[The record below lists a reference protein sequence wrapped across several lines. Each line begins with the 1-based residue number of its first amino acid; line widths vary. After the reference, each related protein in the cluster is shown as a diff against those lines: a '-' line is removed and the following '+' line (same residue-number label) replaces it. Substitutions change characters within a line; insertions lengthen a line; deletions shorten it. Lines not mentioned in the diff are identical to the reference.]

1 MKCPKCGY
9 PVLPKFTK
17 CPHCGESL
25 IKEDNNTN
33 LPDANDFS
41 IVKGRAIWNVQK
53 GEIAHLIKE
62 TELINTDGLKGVIVQ
77 EGCSAIVFMNGI
89 ITSIMQAGIYSFP
102 TKEPTSAIRPV
113 VPSEPKVE
121 DKPNDL
127 TGFTNGASA
136 IGRGIRNFLF
146 GKKKD
151 ENPEQHVKRV
161 ERTKE
166 KISKLPDL
174 KTCRIYIVSNRLFNL
189 FFDLQ
194 VDEEGNYDFAPFVI
208 ATKTVDA
215 KIALSLQMQ
224 VTNMN
229 EFVGN
234 YLTDQQS
241 VSTVLF
247 QQQLRT
253 CVKNTLT
260 QLLRNLDYQ
269 QDGLPEPIVNNLKNR
284 IKSACNEQLY
294 GIEVNKVLD
303 ITDESEDFNR
313 FRSAEHD
320 LFVNEKELDYL
331 TRSNEFRNRIEQEKN
346 KQEAN
351 QAANAESLRQTL
363 QSINKDKLLSEDE
376 MEQFVMMMDSQKR
389 LREAKTKQEEYEALS
404 DMKKSRL
411 VKEEDIAAL
420 ENVLAQNKVS
430 RDSIVDLMR
439 AQAEQ
444 DLALNKQIAEFKLS
458 DNKKDHDIA
467 NELKDAL
474 HKGKLASTQLDTK
487 RIIDAYQDE
496 RRKKEDDYTFAQQQR
511 KDDYQFQQEQKL
523 EDSSFNRQ
531 KRQNDWEFS
540 NQQRQSDWEFNN
552 QQRQQDADF
561 KSRVQNEDY
570 DFQKQQRQQ
579 DADFKSR
586 VQNEDYDFQKQQR
599 QQDADFKS
607 RVQNEDYDF
616 QKQQRQQDADFKSR
630 VQNEDYDF
638 QKQQRQQDADFKSR
652 VQNEDYDFQKQQRQQ
667 DADFKSRVQN
677 EDYDFQK
684 QQRQDDREFNNQ
696 QRQSDWEFNNQ
707 QRQQDADFKSRV
719 QNEDYD
725 FQKQQRQD
733 NRDFLKQ
740 QRDFQGKVQ
749 NDDYEFLKK
758 QRLDEHQFEQDKRKF
773 QSRVQNEDYDFQKM
787 QREQALKEEQ
797 NQADFMRQR
806 QNKFDDLDVLERKA
820 AIAQRNMKAMKEAE
834 LAELQEKNR
843 SAETMQSMNLN
854 VEMNRDNLFANM
866 TAEQIRAAQL
876 SHLSSD
882 AQAEMAKS
890 YSSEKENE
898 LRAQQQ
904 AEQKALYEQMMQN
917 QMAQNSQ
924 NQEMM
929 MKMAQMMQQGMTGM
943 GQQQM
948 AAQQQRY
955 DDQVAMKQ
963 EYRENAMRQQ
973 QRTDHTQDSA
983 LDNIGRVSTA
993 AASNM
998 NAYGGRNQQ
1007 YQQPS
1012 QPQQPAARTRTCPSC
1027 GAEIDADETFCPE
1040 CGSRV

>member
-102 TKEPTSAIRPV
+102 TKEPTPAIRPV
-113 VPSEPKVE
+113 VPSEPKAG
-121 DKPNDL
+121 DKTNDF
-127 TGFTNGASA
+127 TGFANGESA

-151 ENPEQHVKRV
+151 EKPEQHEKRV
-161 ERTKE
+161 DRTKE
-166 KISKLPDL
+166 KINKLPDL

-253 CVKNTLT
+253 CVKSTLT

-269 QDGLPEPIVNNLKNR
+269 QDGLPEPIIINLKNR

-294 GIEVNKVLD
+294 GIEVTKVLD

-331 TRSNEFRNRIEQEKN
+331 TRSNEFRNRLEQEKN

-496 RRKKEDDYTFAQQQR
+496 RRKKEDDYTFTQQQR

-570 DFQKQQRQQ
+570 DFQK
-579 DADFKSR
+579 
-586 VQNEDYDFQKQQR
+586 
-599 QQDADFKS
+599 
-607 RVQNEDYDF
+607 
-616 QKQQRQQDADFKSR
+616 
-630 VQNEDYDF
+630 
-638 QKQQRQQDADFKSR
+638 
-652 VQNEDYDFQKQQRQQ
+652 
-667 DADFKSRVQN
+667 
-677 EDYDFQK
+677 
-684 QQRQDDREFNNQ
+684 
-696 QRQSDWEFNNQ
+696 Q

-929 MKMAQMMQQGMTGM
+929 MKMAQMMQQGMMGM

-1012 QPQQPAARTRTCPSC
+1012 QPQQPAARTKTCPSC
-1027 GAEIDADETFCPE
+1027 GAEFDADETFCPE

>member
-33 LPDANDFS
+33 LHDTNDFS
-41 IVKGRAIWNVQK
+41 IVNGRAIWNVQK

-102 TKEPTSAIRPV
+102 TKEPTPAIRPV
-113 VPSEPKVE
+113 VPSEPKAG
-121 DKPNDL
+121 DKTNDF
-127 TGFTNGASA
+127 TGFANGESA

-151 ENPEQHVKRV
+151 EKPEQHEKRV
-161 ERTKE
+161 DRTKE
-166 KISKLPDL
+166 KINKLPDL

-253 CVKNTLT
+253 YVKNTLT

-294 GIEVNKVLD
+294 GIEVTKVLD

-313 FRSAEHD
+313 FRFAERD

-331 TRSNEFRNRIEQEKN
+331 TRSNEFRNRLEQEKN

-570 DFQKQQRQQ
+570 DFQKQQRQ
-579 DADFKSR
+579 
-586 VQNEDYDFQKQQR
+586 
-599 QQDADFKS
+599 
-607 RVQNEDYDF
+607 
-616 QKQQRQQDADFKSR
+616 
-630 VQNEDYDF
+630 
-638 QKQQRQQDADFKSR
+638 
-652 VQNEDYDFQKQQRQQ
+652 
-667 DADFKSRVQN
+667 
-677 EDYDFQK
+677 
-684 QQRQDDREFNNQ
+684 DDREFNNQ
-696 QRQSDWEFNNQ
+696 QRQSDWDFNNQ
-707 QRQQDADFKSRV
+707 QRQQDADFKSRI
-719 QNEDYD
+719 QNE
-725 FQKQQRQD
+725 
-733 NRDFLKQ
+733 
-740 QRDFQGKVQ
+740 
-749 NDDYEFLKK
+749 DYEFLKK

-773 QSRVQNEDYDFQKM
+773 QNRVQNEDYDFQKM

-876 SHLSSD
+876 SHLSSE

-890 YSSEKENE
+890 YSTEKENE

-929 MKMAQMMQQGMTGM
+929 MKMAQMMQQGMMGM

-1007 YQQPS
+1007 SQQPS
-1012 QPQQPAARTRTCPSC
+1012 QPQQPAARTKTCPSC

>member
-77 EGCSAIVFMNGI
+77 EGCTAIVFMNGI

-102 TKEPTSAIRPV
+102 TKEPTPAIKPV
-113 VPSEPKVE
+113 VPSEPKAGE
-121 DKPNDL
+121 KTNDF
-127 TGFTNGASA
+127 TGFVNGASA

-151 ENPEQHVKRV
+151 EKPEQHEKRV

-166 KISKLPDL
+166 KINKLPDL

-294 GIEVNKVLD
+294 GIEVTKVLD

-313 FRSAEHD
+313 FRSAERD

-331 TRSNEFRNRIEQEKN
+331 TRSNEFRNRLEQEKN

-599 QQDADFKS
+599 QDERDFL
-607 RVQNEDYDF
+607 
-616 QKQQRQQDADFKSR
+616 KQQRDFQGK
-630 VQNEDYDF
+630 VQNDDYEFLKKQRLDEHQFEQDKRKF
-638 QKQQRQQDADFKSR
+638 QSR

-684 QQRQDDREFNNQ
+684 QQRQDE
-696 QRQSDWEFNNQ
+696 
-707 QRQQDADFKSRV
+707 
-719 QNEDYD
+719 
-725 FQKQQRQD
+725 
-733 NRDFLKQ
+733 RDFLKQ

-876 SHLSSD
+876 SHLSSE

-929 MKMAQMMQQGMTGM
+929 MKMAQMMQQGMMGM

-1012 QPQQPAARTRTCPSC
+1012 QPQQPAARTKTCPSC

>member
-33 LPDANDFS
+33 LHDTNDFS
-41 IVKGRAIWNVQK
+41 IVNGRAIWNVQK

-62 TELINTDGLKGVIVQ
+62 TELINTDGLKGVIIQ

-102 TKEPTSAIRPV
+102 TKEPTPAIRPV
-113 VPSEPKVE
+113 VPSEPKAG
-121 DKPNDL
+121 DKTNDF
-127 TGFTNGASA
+127 TGFANGESA

-151 ENPEQHVKRV
+151 EKPEQHEKRV
-161 ERTKE
+161 DRTKE
-166 KISKLPDL
+166 KINKLPDL

-253 CVKNTLT
+253 YVKNTLT

-294 GIEVNKVLD
+294 GIEVTKVLD

-313 FRSAEHD
+313 FRFAERD

-331 TRSNEFRNRIEQEKN
+331 TRSNEFRNRLEQEKN

-570 DFQKQQRQQ
+570 DFQKQQRQ
-579 DADFKSR
+579 
-586 VQNEDYDFQKQQR
+586 
-599 QQDADFKS
+599 
-607 RVQNEDYDF
+607 
-616 QKQQRQQDADFKSR
+616 
-630 VQNEDYDF
+630 
-638 QKQQRQQDADFKSR
+638 
-652 VQNEDYDFQKQQRQQ
+652 
-667 DADFKSRVQN
+667 
-677 EDYDFQK
+677 
-684 QQRQDDREFNNQ
+684 DDREFNNQ
-696 QRQSDWEFNNQ
+696 QRQSDWDFNNQ
-707 QRQQDADFKSRV
+707 QRQQDADFKSRI
-719 QNEDYD
+719 QNE
-725 FQKQQRQD
+725 
-733 NRDFLKQ
+733 
-740 QRDFQGKVQ
+740 
-749 NDDYEFLKK
+749 DYEFLKK

-773 QSRVQNEDYDFQKM
+773 QNRVQNEDYDFQKM

-876 SHLSSD
+876 SHLSSE

-890 YSSEKENE
+890 YSTEKENE

-929 MKMAQMMQQGMTGM
+929 MKMAQMMQQGMMGM

-1007 YQQPS
+1007 SQQPS
-1012 QPQQPAARTRTCPSC
+1012 QPQQPAARTKTCPSC

>member
-9 PVLPKFTK
+9 PVLHKFTK
-17 CPHCGESL
+17 CPNCGESL

-77 EGCSAIVFMNGI
+77 EGCTAIVFMNGI

-102 TKEPTSAIRPV
+102 TKEPTPAIKPV
-113 VPSEPKVE
+113 VPSEPKAGE
-121 DKPNDL
+121 KTNDF
-127 TGFTNGASA
+127 TGFVNGASA

-151 ENPEQHVKRV
+151 EKPEQHEKRV

-166 KISKLPDL
+166 KINKLPDL

-294 GIEVNKVLD
+294 GIEVTKVLD

-313 FRSAEHD
+313 FRSAERD

-331 TRSNEFRNRIEQEKN
+331 TRSNEFRNRLEQEKN

-599 QQDADFKS
+599 QD
-607 RVQNEDYDF
+607 E
-616 QKQQRQQDADFKSR
+616 
-630 VQNEDYDF
+630 
-638 QKQQRQQDADFKSR
+638 
-652 VQNEDYDFQKQQRQQ
+652 
-667 DADFKSRVQN
+667 
-677 EDYDFQK
+677 
-684 QQRQDDREFNNQ
+684 
-696 QRQSDWEFNNQ
+696 
-707 QRQQDADFKSRV
+707 
-719 QNEDYD
+719 
-725 FQKQQRQD
+725 
-733 NRDFLKQ
+733 RDFLKQ

-876 SHLSSD
+876 SHLSSE

-929 MKMAQMMQQGMTGM
+929 MKMAQMMQQGMMGM

-1012 QPQQPAARTRTCPSC
+1012 QPQQPAARTKTCPSC

>member
-77 EGCSAIVFMNGI
+77 EGCTAIVFMNGI

-102 TKEPTSAIRPV
+102 TKEPTPAIKPV
-113 VPSEPKVE
+113 VPSEPKAG
-121 DKPNDL
+121 DRTNDF
-127 TGFTNGASA
+127 TGFANGESA

-166 KISKLPDL
+166 KISKLPDF

-229 EFVGN
+229 EFVDN

-253 CVKNTLT
+253 CIKSTLA

-294 GIEVNKVLD
+294 GIEVTKVLD

-331 TRSNEFRNRIEQEKN
+331 TRSNEFRNRLEQEKN

-638 QKQQRQQDADFKSR
+638 QKQQRQD
-652 VQNEDYDFQKQQRQQ
+652 E
-667 DADFKSRVQN
+667 
-677 EDYDFQK
+677 
-684 QQRQDDREFNNQ
+684 
-696 QRQSDWEFNNQ
+696 
-707 QRQQDADFKSRV
+707 
-719 QNEDYD
+719 
-725 FQKQQRQD
+725 
-733 NRDFLKQ
+733 RDFLKQ

-876 SHLSSD
+876 SHLSSE

-929 MKMAQMMQQGMTGM
+929 MKMAQMMQQGMMGM

-1012 QPQQPAARTRTCPSC
+1012 QPQQPAARTKTCPSC

>member
-33 LPDANDFS
+33 LHDTNDFS

-77 EGCSAIVFMNGI
+77 EGCTAIVFMNGI

-102 TKEPTSAIRPV
+102 TKEPTPAIRPV
-113 VPSEPKVE
+113 VPSEPKAG
-121 DKPNDL
+121 DRTNDF
-127 TGFTNGASA
+127 TGFANGESA
-136 IGRGIRNFLF
+136 IERGIRNFLF

-151 ENPEQHVKRV
+151 EKPEQHEKRV

-166 KISKLPDL
+166 KINKLPDL

-241 VSTVLF
+241 VSTILF

-253 CVKNTLT
+253 CIKSTLT

-269 QDGLPEPIVNNLKNR
+269 QDGLPEPIINNLKNR

-294 GIEVNKVLD
+294 GIEVTKVLD

-439 AQAEQ
+439 VQAEQ

-570 DFQKQQRQQ
+570 DFQMQQRQQ

-586 VQNEDYDFQKQQR
+586 LQNEDYDFQM
-599 QQDADFKS
+599 
-607 RVQNEDYDF
+607 
-616 QKQQRQQDADFKSR
+616 
-630 VQNEDYDF
+630 
-638 QKQQRQQDADFKSR
+638 
-652 VQNEDYDFQKQQRQQ
+652 
-667 DADFKSRVQN
+667 
-677 EDYDFQK
+677 
-684 QQRQDDREFNNQ
+684 
-696 QRQSDWEFNNQ
+696 Q

>member
-1 MKCPKCGY
+1 MKCPICGY

-25 IKEDNNTN
+25 VKEDNNTN

-77 EGCSAIVFMNGI
+77 EGCTAIVFMNGI

-102 TKEPTSAIRPV
+102 TKEPTPAIRPV
-113 VPSEPKVE
+113 VPSEPKAG
-121 DKPNDL
+121 DRTNDF
-127 TGFTNGASA
+127 TGFANGESA

-151 ENPEQHVKRV
+151 EKPEQHEKRV
-161 ERTKE
+161 EHTKE
-166 KISKLPDL
+166 KINKLPDL

-241 VSTVLF
+241 VSTILF

-253 CVKNTLT
+253 CIKSTLT

-269 QDGLPEPIVNNLKNR
+269 QDGLPEPIINNLKNR

-294 GIEVNKVLD
+294 GIEVTKVLD

-540 NQQRQSDWEFNN
+540 NQQRQ
-552 QQRQQDADF
+552 QDADF

-570 DFQKQQRQQ
+570 DFQM
-579 DADFKSR
+579 
-586 VQNEDYDFQKQQR
+586 
-599 QQDADFKS
+599 
-607 RVQNEDYDF
+607 
-616 QKQQRQQDADFKSR
+616 
-630 VQNEDYDF
+630 
-638 QKQQRQQDADFKSR
+638 
-652 VQNEDYDFQKQQRQQ
+652 
-667 DADFKSRVQN
+667 
-677 EDYDFQK
+677 
-684 QQRQDDREFNNQ
+684 
-696 QRQSDWEFNNQ
+696 Q

-843 SAETMQSMNLN
+843 SAETMQSMNFN

-876 SHLSSD
+876 SHLSSE

-929 MKMAQMMQQGMTGM
+929 MKMAQMMQQGMMGM

-1007 YQQPS
+1007 YQQPF
-1012 QPQQPAARTRTCPSC
+1012 QPQQPTARTKTCPSC

>member
-102 TKEPTSAIRPV
+102 TKEPTPAIRPV
-113 VPSEPKVE
+113 VPSEPKAG
-121 DKPNDL
+121 DKTNDF
-127 TGFTNGASA
+127 TGFANGESA

-146 GKKKD
+146 GKRKD
-151 ENPEQHVKRV
+151 EKTEQHEKRV
-161 ERTKE
+161 DRTKE
-166 KISKLPDL
+166 KINKLPDL

-253 CVKNTLT
+253 CVKSTLT

-269 QDGLPEPIVNNLKNR
+269 QDGLPEPIIINLKNR

-294 GIEVNKVLD
+294 GIEVTKVLD

-331 TRSNEFRNRIEQEKN
+331 TRSNEFRNRLEQEKN

-439 AQAEQ
+439 AQAAQ

-570 DFQKQQRQQ
+570 DFQKQQRQ
-579 DADFKSR
+579 
-586 VQNEDYDFQKQQR
+586 
-599 QQDADFKS
+599 
-607 RVQNEDYDF
+607 
-616 QKQQRQQDADFKSR
+616 
-630 VQNEDYDF
+630 
-638 QKQQRQQDADFKSR
+638 
-652 VQNEDYDFQKQQRQQ
+652 
-667 DADFKSRVQN
+667 
-677 EDYDFQK
+677 
-684 QQRQDDREFNNQ
+684 DDREFNNQ
-696 QRQSDWEFNNQ
+696 QRQSDWDFNNQ

-725 FQKQQRQD
+725 FQKQKRQD
-733 NRDFLKQ
+733 DRDFLKQ

-749 NDDYEFLKK
+749 NEDYEFLKK
-758 QRLDEHQFEQDKRKF
+758 QRLDEQQFEQDKRKF

-929 MKMAQMMQQGMTGM
+929 MKMAQMMQQGMMGM

-1012 QPQQPAARTRTCPSC
+1012 QPQQPAARTKTCPSC

>member
-62 TELINTDGLKGVIVQ
+62 TELINTDSLKGVIVQ

-102 TKEPTSAIRPV
+102 TKEPTPTIRSV

-121 DKPNDL
+121 DEPNDF
-127 TGFTNGASA
+127 TGFGNGASA

-146 GKKKD
+146 SKKKD
-151 ENPEQHVKRV
+151 EKPEQHEKRV
-161 ERTKE
+161 DRTKE
-166 KISKLPDL
+166 KINKLPDL

-269 QDGLPEPIVNNLKNR
+269 QDGLPEPIINNLKNR

-294 GIEVNKVLD
+294 GIEVTKVLD

-331 TRSNEFRNRIEQEKN
+331 TRSNEFRNRLEQEKN

-496 RRKKEDDYTFAQQQR
+496 RRKMEDDYTFAQQQR

-570 DFQKQQRQQ
+570 DFQKQQRQ
-579 DADFKSR
+579 
-586 VQNEDYDFQKQQR
+586 
-599 QQDADFKS
+599 
-607 RVQNEDYDF
+607 
-616 QKQQRQQDADFKSR
+616 
-630 VQNEDYDF
+630 
-638 QKQQRQQDADFKSR
+638 
-652 VQNEDYDFQKQQRQQ
+652 
-667 DADFKSRVQN
+667 
-677 EDYDFQK
+677 
-684 QQRQDDREFNNQ
+684 DDREFNNQ

-733 NRDFLKQ
+733 ERDFLKQ

-876 SHLSSD
+876 SHLSSE

-929 MKMAQMMQQGMTGM
+929 MKMAQMMQQGMMGM

-963 EYRENAMRQQ
+963 EYHENAMRQQ

-1012 QPQQPAARTRTCPSC
+1012 QPQQPAARTKTCPSC

>member
-1 MKCPKCGY
+1 MKCPICGY

-25 IKEDNNTN
+25 VKEDNNTN

-77 EGCSAIVFMNGI
+77 EGCTAIVFMNGI

-102 TKEPTSAIRPV
+102 TKEPTPAIRPV
-113 VPSEPKVE
+113 VPSEPKAG
-121 DKPNDL
+121 DRTNDF
-127 TGFTNGASA
+127 TGFANGESA

-151 ENPEQHVKRV
+151 EKPEQHEKRV
-161 ERTKE
+161 EHTKE
-166 KISKLPDL
+166 KINKLPDL

-241 VSTVLF
+241 VSTILF

-253 CVKNTLT
+253 CIKSTLT

-269 QDGLPEPIVNNLKNR
+269 QDGLPEPIINNLKNR

-294 GIEVNKVLD
+294 GIEVTKVLD

-439 AQAEQ
+439 VQAEQ

-458 DNKKDHDIA
+458 DNKKYHDIA

-540 NQQRQSDWEFNN
+540 
-552 QQRQQDADF
+552 
-561 KSRVQNEDY
+561 
-570 DFQKQQRQQ
+570 
-579 DADFKSR
+579 
-586 VQNEDYDFQKQQR
+586 
-599 QQDADFKS
+599 
-607 RVQNEDYDF
+607 
-616 QKQQRQQDADFKSR
+616 
-630 VQNEDYDF
+630 
-638 QKQQRQQDADFKSR
+638 
-652 VQNEDYDFQKQQRQQ
+652 
-667 DADFKSRVQN
+667 
-677 EDYDFQK
+677 
-684 QQRQDDREFNNQ
+684 
-696 QRQSDWEFNNQ
+696 NQ

-929 MKMAQMMQQGMTGM
+929 MKMAQMMQQGMMGM

-998 NAYGGRNQQ
+998 NAYGGRKQQ

-1012 QPQQPAARTRTCPSC
+1012 QPQQPAARTKTCPSC

>member
-102 TKEPTSAIRPV
+102 TKEPTPAIRPV

-121 DKPNDL
+121 DKPNDF
-127 TGFTNGASA
+127 TGFANGASA

-166 KISKLPDL
+166 KISKLPDF

-215 KIALSLQMQ
+215 KIAVSLQMQ

-229 EFVGN
+229 EFVDN

-253 CVKNTLT
+253 CIKSTLA

-294 GIEVNKVLD
+294 GIEVTKVLD

-331 TRSNEFRNRIEQEKN
+331 TRSNEFRNRLEQEKN

-607 RVQNEDYDF
+607 RVQNEDY
-616 QKQQRQQDADFKSR
+616 
-630 VQNEDYDF
+630 N
-638 QKQQRQQDADFKSR
+638 
-652 VQNEDYDFQKQQRQQ
+652 
-667 DADFKSRVQN
+667 
-677 EDYDFQK
+677 FQK
-684 QQRQDDREFNNQ
+684 QQRQDE
-696 QRQSDWEFNNQ
+696 
-707 QRQQDADFKSRV
+707 
-719 QNEDYD
+719 
-725 FQKQQRQD
+725 
-733 NRDFLKQ
+733 RDFLKQ

-876 SHLSSD
+876 SHLSSE

-890 YSSEKENE
+890 YCSEKENE

-929 MKMAQMMQQGMTGM
+929 MKMAQMMQQGMMGM

-1012 QPQQPAARTRTCPSC
+1012 QPQQPAARTKTCPSC

>member
-102 TKEPTSAIRPV
+102 TKEPTPAIRPV
-113 VPSEPKVE
+113 VPSEPKAG
-121 DKPNDL
+121 DKTNDF
-127 TGFTNGASA
+127 TGFANGESA

-146 GKKKD
+146 GKRKD
-151 ENPEQHVKRV
+151 EKPEQHEKRV
-161 ERTKE
+161 DRTKE
-166 KISKLPDL
+166 KINKLPDL

-253 CVKNTLT
+253 CVKSTLT

-269 QDGLPEPIVNNLKNR
+269 QDGLPEPIIINLKNR

-294 GIEVNKVLD
+294 GIEVTKVLD

-331 TRSNEFRNRIEQEKN
+331 TRSNEFRNRLEQEKN

-570 DFQKQQRQQ
+570 DFQKQQRQ
-579 DADFKSR
+579 
-586 VQNEDYDFQKQQR
+586 
-599 QQDADFKS
+599 
-607 RVQNEDYDF
+607 
-616 QKQQRQQDADFKSR
+616 
-630 VQNEDYDF
+630 
-638 QKQQRQQDADFKSR
+638 
-652 VQNEDYDFQKQQRQQ
+652 
-667 DADFKSRVQN
+667 
-677 EDYDFQK
+677 
-684 QQRQDDREFNNQ
+684 
-696 QRQSDWEFNNQ
+696 
-707 QRQQDADFKSRV
+707 
-719 QNEDYD
+719 
-725 FQKQQRQD
+725 D

-749 NDDYEFLKK
+749 NDDYDFLKK

-929 MKMAQMMQQGMTGM
+929 MKMAQMMQQGMMGM

-998 NAYGGRNQQ
+998 NAYGGKNQQ

-1012 QPQQPAARTRTCPSC
+1012 QPQQPAARTKTCPSC

>member
-102 TKEPTSAIRPV
+102 TKEPTPAIRPV

-540 NQQRQSDWEFNN
+540 NQQRQSDWDFNN

-579 DADFKSR
+579 DADL
-586 VQNEDYDFQKQQR
+586 
-599 QQDADFKS
+599 
-607 RVQNEDYDF
+607 
-616 QKQQRQQDADFKSR
+616 KSR

-684 QQRQDDREFNNQ
+684 QQRQDERDLLKQ
-696 QRQSDWEFNNQ
+696 QR
-707 QRQQDADFKSRV
+707 DFQGKV

-725 FQKQQRQD
+725 FQKQQRQQD
-733 NRDFLKQ
+733 ADFKSRIQNEDYDFQKQQRQDDRDFLKQ

-749 NDDYEFLKK
+749 NEDYEFLKK

-806 QNKFDDLDVLERKA
+806 QNKFDDLDALERKA

-929 MKMAQMMQQGMTGM
+929 MKMAQMMQQGMMGM

-983 LDNIGRVSTA
+983 LDNIGRVSAA

-998 NAYGGRNQQ
+998 NAYEGRNQQ

-1012 QPQQPAARTRTCPSC
+1012 QPQQPVARTKTCPSC

>member
-77 EGCSAIVFMNGI
+77 EGCTAIVFMNGI

-102 TKEPTSAIRPV
+102 TKEPTPAIKPV
-113 VPSEPKVE
+113 VPSEPKAGE
-121 DKPNDL
+121 KTNDF
-127 TGFTNGASA
+127 TGFVNGASA

-151 ENPEQHVKRV
+151 EKPEQHEKRV

-166 KISKLPDL
+166 KINKLPDL

-294 GIEVNKVLD
+294 GIEVTKVLD

-313 FRSAEHD
+313 FRSAERD

-331 TRSNEFRNRIEQEKN
+331 TRSNEFRNRLEQEKN

-540 NQQRQSDWEFNN
+540 
-552 QQRQQDADF
+552 
-561 KSRVQNEDY
+561 
-570 DFQKQQRQQ
+570 
-579 DADFKSR
+579 
-586 VQNEDYDFQKQQR
+586 
-599 QQDADFKS
+599 
-607 RVQNEDYDF
+607 
-616 QKQQRQQDADFKSR
+616 
-630 VQNEDYDF
+630 
-638 QKQQRQQDADFKSR
+638 
-652 VQNEDYDFQKQQRQQ
+652 
-667 DADFKSRVQN
+667 
-677 EDYDFQK
+677 
-684 QQRQDDREFNNQ
+684 
-696 QRQSDWEFNNQ
+696 NQ

-929 MKMAQMMQQGMTGM
+929 MKMAQMMQQGMMGM

-1012 QPQQPAARTRTCPSC
+1012 QPQQPAARTKTCPSC

>member
-102 TKEPTSAIRPV
+102 TKEPTPAIRPV

-121 DKPNDL
+121 DKPNDF
-127 TGFTNGASA
+127 TGFANGASA

-166 KISKLPDL
+166 KISKLPDF

-215 KIALSLQMQ
+215 KIAVSLQMQ

-229 EFVGN
+229 EFVDN

-294 GIEVNKVLD
+294 GIEVTKVLD

-331 TRSNEFRNRIEQEKN
+331 TRSNEFRNRLEQEKN

-638 QKQQRQQDADFKSR
+638 QKQQRQD
-652 VQNEDYDFQKQQRQQ
+652 E
-667 DADFKSRVQN
+667 
-677 EDYDFQK
+677 
-684 QQRQDDREFNNQ
+684 
-696 QRQSDWEFNNQ
+696 
-707 QRQQDADFKSRV
+707 
-719 QNEDYD
+719 
-725 FQKQQRQD
+725 
-733 NRDFLKQ
+733 RDFLKQ

-876 SHLSSD
+876 SHLSSE

-929 MKMAQMMQQGMTGM
+929 MKMAQMMQQGMMGM

-1012 QPQQPAARTRTCPSC
+1012 QPQQPAARTKTCPSC

>member
-102 TKEPTSAIRPV
+102 TKEPTPAIRPV

-121 DKPNDL
+121 DKPNDF
-127 TGFTNGASA
+127 TGFANGASA

-166 KISKLPDL
+166 KISKLPDF

-229 EFVGN
+229 EFVDN

-253 CVKNTLT
+253 CIKSTLA

-294 GIEVNKVLD
+294 GIEVTKVLD

-331 TRSNEFRNRIEQEKN
+331 TRSNEFRNRLEQEKN

-570 DFQKQQRQQ
+570 DFQKQQRQ
-579 DADFKSR
+579 D
-586 VQNEDYDFQKQQR
+586 E
-599 QQDADFKS
+599 
-607 RVQNEDYDF
+607 
-616 QKQQRQQDADFKSR
+616 
-630 VQNEDYDF
+630 
-638 QKQQRQQDADFKSR
+638 
-652 VQNEDYDFQKQQRQQ
+652 
-667 DADFKSRVQN
+667 
-677 EDYDFQK
+677 
-684 QQRQDDREFNNQ
+684 
-696 QRQSDWEFNNQ
+696 
-707 QRQQDADFKSRV
+707 
-719 QNEDYD
+719 
-725 FQKQQRQD
+725 
-733 NRDFLKQ
+733 RDFLKQ

-876 SHLSSD
+876 SHLSSE

-929 MKMAQMMQQGMTGM
+929 MKMAQMMQQGMMGM

-1012 QPQQPAARTRTCPSC
+1012 QPQQPAARTKTCPSC

>member
-33 LPDANDFS
+33 LHDANDFS
-41 IVKGRAIWNVQK
+41 IVNGRAIWNVQK

-77 EGCSAIVFMNGI
+77 EGCTAIVFMNGT
-89 ITSIMQAGIYSFP
+89 ITSIMQADVYTFS
-102 TKEPTSAIRPV
+102 ENETSPSARPGDV
-113 VPSEPKVE
+113 NIAKTENQTALSKGFLSE
-121 DKPNDL
+121 
-127 TGFTNGASA
+127 ASA
-136 IGRGIRNFLF
+136 LGRGISKFIF

-151 ENPEQHVKRV
+151 EKPEQHEKRM

-166 KISKLPDL
+166 KINKLPDF

-215 KIALSLQMQ
+215 KIAVSLQMQ

-294 GIEVNKVLD
+294 GIEVTKVLD

-331 TRSNEFRNRIEQEKN
+331 TRTNEFRNRIEQEKN

-496 RRKKEDDYTFAQQQR
+496 RRKMEDDYTFAQQQR

-570 DFQKQQRQQ
+570 DFQK
-579 DADFKSR
+579 K
-586 VQNEDYDFQKQQR
+586 
-599 QQDADFKS
+599 
-607 RVQNEDYDF
+607 
-616 QKQQRQQDADFKSR
+616 
-630 VQNEDYDF
+630 
-638 QKQQRQQDADFKSR
+638 
-652 VQNEDYDFQKQQRQQ
+652 
-667 DADFKSRVQN
+667 
-677 EDYDFQK
+677 
-684 QQRQDDREFNNQ
+684 QRQDDREFNNQ

-733 NRDFLKQ
+733 DRDFLKQ

-929 MKMAQMMQQGMTGM
+929 MKMAQMMQQGMMGM

-1012 QPQQPAARTRTCPSC
+1012 QPQQPAARTKTCPSC

>member
-62 TELINTDGLKGVIVQ
+62 TELINTDSLKGVIVQ

-102 TKEPTSAIRPV
+102 TKEPTPAIRSV

-121 DKPNDL
+121 DEPNDF
-127 TGFTNGASA
+127 TGFGNGASA

-146 GKKKD
+146 SKKKD
-151 ENPEQHVKRV
+151 EKPEQHEKRV
-161 ERTKE
+161 DRTKE
-166 KISKLPDL
+166 KINKLPDL

-215 KIALSLQMQ
+215 KIAVSLQMQ

-253 CVKNTLT
+253 CIKSTLT

-294 GIEVNKVLD
+294 GIEVTKVLD

-331 TRSNEFRNRIEQEKN
+331 TRTNEFRNRIEQEKN

-458 DNKKDHDIA
+458 DNKKDHDRA

-540 NQQRQSDWEFNN
+540 NQQRQ
-552 QQRQQDADF
+552 QDADF

-570 DFQKQQRQQ
+570 DFQM
-579 DADFKSR
+579 
-586 VQNEDYDFQKQQR
+586 
-599 QQDADFKS
+599 
-607 RVQNEDYDF
+607 
-616 QKQQRQQDADFKSR
+616 
-630 VQNEDYDF
+630 
-638 QKQQRQQDADFKSR
+638 
-652 VQNEDYDFQKQQRQQ
+652 QQRQQ

-684 QQRQDDREFNNQ
+684 QQRQDE
-696 QRQSDWEFNNQ
+696 
-707 QRQQDADFKSRV
+707 
-719 QNEDYD
+719 
-725 FQKQQRQD
+725 
-733 NRDFLKQ
+733 RDFLKQ

-876 SHLSSD
+876 SHLSSE

-929 MKMAQMMQQGMTGM
+929 MKMAQMMQQGMMGM

-1012 QPQQPAARTRTCPSC
+1012 QPQQPAARTKTCPSC

>member
-33 LPDANDFS
+33 LHDTNDFS
-41 IVKGRAIWNVQK
+41 IVNGRAIWNVQK

-77 EGCSAIVFMNGI
+77 EGCTAIVFMNGI
-89 ITSIMQAGIYSFP
+89 ITSIMQADVYTFS
-102 TKEPTSAIRPV
+102 ENETSPSARPGDV
-113 VPSEPKVE
+113 NIAKTENQTALSKGFLSE
-121 DKPNDL
+121 
-127 TGFTNGASA
+127 ASA
-136 IGRGIRNFLF
+136 LGRGISKFIF
-146 GKKKD
+146 GKKK
-151 ENPEQHVKRV
+151 EEKTEQHEKRV

-166 KISKLPDL
+166 KINKLPDL

-253 CVKNTLT
+253 CVKSTLT

-269 QDGLPEPIVNNLKNR
+269 QEGLPEPIINNLKNR

-294 GIEVNKVLD
+294 GIEVTKVLD

-313 FRSAEHD
+313 FRSTEHD

-331 TRSNEFRNRIEQEKN
+331 TRSNEFRNRLEQEKN
-346 KQEAN
+346 KQETN

-496 RRKKEDDYTFAQQQR
+496 RRKMEDDYTFAQQQR

-570 DFQKQQRQQ
+570 DFQKQQRQ
-579 DADFKSR
+579 D
-586 VQNEDYDFQKQQR
+586 E
-599 QQDADFKS
+599 
-607 RVQNEDYDF
+607 
-616 QKQQRQQDADFKSR
+616 
-630 VQNEDYDF
+630 
-638 QKQQRQQDADFKSR
+638 
-652 VQNEDYDFQKQQRQQ
+652 
-667 DADFKSRVQN
+667 
-677 EDYDFQK
+677 
-684 QQRQDDREFNNQ
+684 REFNNQ

-733 NRDFLKQ
+733 ERDFLKQ

-876 SHLSSD
+876 SHLSSE

-929 MKMAQMMQQGMTGM
+929 MKMAQMMQQGMMGM

-963 EYRENAMRQQ
+963 EYHENAMRQQ

-1012 QPQQPAARTRTCPSC
+1012 QPQQPAARTKTCPSC

>member
-25 IKEDNNTN
+25 IKEDNKQNAH
-33 LPDANDFS
+33 DADDFN

-62 TELINTDGLKGVIVQ
+62 TELANTDGLKGVIVQ
-77 EGCSAIVFMNGI
+77 EGCTAIVFMNGI
-89 ITSIMQAGIYSFP
+89 ITSIMQAGVYSFP
-102 TKEPTSAIRPV
+102 SQEPSPSLKPV
-113 VPSEPKVE
+113 VSAEPKE
-121 DKPNDL
+121 EGKPNGSK
-127 TGFTNGASA
+127 GFLNDASA
-136 IGRGIRNFLF
+136 IGRGIKNLLF
-146 GKKKD
+146 GTKKD
-151 ENPEQHVKRV
+151 EKPEQHEKKV
-161 ERTKE
+161 ERITE
-166 KISKLPDL
+166 KINKLPDI
-174 KTCRIYIVSNRLFNL
+174 KTCRIYLVSNRLFNL
-189 FFDLQ
+189 FFDLK

-208 ATKTVDA
+208 ATKTVDVN
-215 KIALSLQMQ
+215 IAVSLQMQ

-229 EFVGN
+229 EFVSN

-241 VSTVLF
+241 VSMVLF

-253 CVKNTLT
+253 CVKSTLS
-260 QLLRNLDYQ
+260 QLLRNLDYE

-284 IKSACNEQLY
+284 IKAACNEQLY
-294 GIEVNKVLD
+294 GIEVTKVLD

-313 FRSAEHD
+313 FRSSEHD

-331 TRSNEFRNRIEQEKN
+331 TRANEFRNRIEQEKN
-346 KQEAN
+346 KQEAT
-351 QAANAESLRQTL
+351 QAANAESLRQRL
-363 QSINKDKLLSEDE
+363 QDINKDKLLSEDE
-376 MEQFVMMMDSQKR
+376 MEQFVLMLDSQKR

-411 VKEEDIAAL
+411 VKDEEIAAL
-420 ENVLAQNKVS
+420 ENILAQNKVS

-444 DLALNKQIAEFKLS
+444 DLALSKQIAEFQLS
-458 DNKKDHDIA
+458 DNKKDHDLA

-487 RIIDAYQDE
+487 RLIDAYQDE
-496 RRKKEDDYTFAQQQR
+496 RRKKEDDYQDERRQKEDDYIFAQ
-511 KDDYQFQQEQKL
+511 
-523 EDSSFNRQ
+523 
-531 KRQNDWEFS
+531 
-540 NQQRQSDWEFNN
+540 QQRQSDWEFNN
-552 QQRQQDADF
+552 QQRQQEADF
-561 KSRVQNEDY
+561 KT
-570 DFQKQQRQQ
+570 
-579 DADFKSR
+579 
-586 VQNEDYDFQKQQR
+586 
-599 QQDADFKS
+599 
-607 RVQNEDYDF
+607 
-616 QKQQRQQDADFKSR
+616 
-630 VQNEDYDF
+630 
-638 QKQQRQQDADFKSR
+638 
-652 VQNEDYDFQKQQRQQ
+652 
-667 DADFKSRVQN
+667 RVQN

-684 QQRQDDREFNNQ
+684 QQRQDDRE
-696 QRQSDWEFNNQ
+696 
-707 QRQQDADFKSRV
+707 
-719 QNEDYD
+719 
-725 FQKQQRQD
+725 
-733 NRDFLKQ
+733 FLKQ

-773 QSRVQNEDYDFQKM
+773 QTRVQNEDYDFQKQ
-787 QREQALKEEQ
+787 QREQALKEQ
-797 NQADFMRQR
+797 QAQADFMRQR
-806 QNKFDDLDVLERKA
+806 QNKFDDMDVLERKA

-834 LAELQEKNR
+834 MAELQEKNR
-843 SAETMQSMNLN
+843 SAETMHSMNVN

-866 TAEQIRAAQL
+866 TPEQIRAAQL
-876 SHLSSD
+876 SHLSSE
-882 AQAEMAKS
+882 AQAEMVKS

-924 NQEMM
+924 SQEMM
-929 MKMAQMMQQGMTGM
+929 MKMAQMMQQGMVGM

-948 AAQQQRY
+948 ATQQQRY

-983 LDNIGRVSTA
+983 LDNIGRVSAA

-998 NAYGGRNQQ
+998 NAYGGRDQQ

-1012 QPQQPAARTRTCPSC
+1012 QPQQPAANTKTCPSC

>member
-62 TELINTDGLKGVIVQ
+62 TELINTDSLKGVIVQ

-102 TKEPTSAIRPV
+102 TKEPTPTIRSV

-121 DKPNDL
+121 DEPNDF
-127 TGFTNGASA
+127 TGFGNGASA

-146 GKKKD
+146 SKKKD
-151 ENPEQHVKRV
+151 EKPEQHEKRV
-161 ERTKE
+161 DRTKE
-166 KISKLPDL
+166 KINKLPDL

-269 QDGLPEPIVNNLKNR
+269 QDGLPEPIINNLKNR

-294 GIEVNKVLD
+294 GIEVTKVLD

-331 TRSNEFRNRIEQEKN
+331 TRSNEFRNRLEQEKN

-474 HKGKLASTQLDTK
+474 HKGKLASTSLIRNALLTLI
-487 RIIDAYQDE
+487 RMNAA
-496 RRKKEDDYTFAQQQR
+496 RRKMTT
-511 KDDYQFQQEQKL
+511 L
-523 EDSSFNRQ
+523 LPSSSVRMIINSSRNR
-531 KRQNDWEFS
+531 N
-540 NQQRQSDWEFNN
+540 
-552 QQRQQDADF
+552 
-561 KSRVQNEDY
+561 
-570 DFQKQQRQQ
+570 
-579 DADFKSR
+579 
-586 VQNEDYDFQKQQR
+586 
-599 QQDADFKS
+599 
-607 RVQNEDYDF
+607 
-616 QKQQRQQDADFKSR
+616 
-630 VQNEDYDF
+630 
-638 QKQQRQQDADFKSR
+638 
-652 VQNEDYDFQKQQRQQ
+652 
-667 DADFKSRVQN
+667 
-677 EDYDFQK
+677 
-684 QQRQDDREFNNQ
+684 
-696 QRQSDWEFNNQ
+696 
-707 QRQQDADFKSRV
+707 
-719 QNEDYD
+719 
-725 FQKQQRQD
+725 
-733 NRDFLKQ
+733 
-740 QRDFQGKVQ
+740 
-749 NDDYEFLKK
+749 
-758 QRLDEHQFEQDKRKF
+758 
-773 QSRVQNEDYDFQKM
+773 
-787 QREQALKEEQ
+787 
-797 NQADFMRQR
+797 
-806 QNKFDDLDVLERKA
+806 
-820 AIAQRNMKAMKEAE
+820 
-834 LAELQEKNR
+834 
-843 SAETMQSMNLN
+843 
-854 VEMNRDNLFANM
+854 
-866 TAEQIRAAQL
+866 
-876 SHLSSD
+876 
-882 AQAEMAKS
+882 
-890 YSSEKENE
+890 
-898 LRAQQQ
+898 
-904 AEQKALYEQMMQN
+904 
-917 QMAQNSQ
+917 
-924 NQEMM
+924 
-929 MKMAQMMQQGMTGM
+929 
-943 GQQQM
+943 
-948 AAQQQRY
+948 
-955 DDQVAMKQ
+955 
-963 EYRENAMRQQ
+963 
-973 QRTDHTQDSA
+973 
-983 LDNIGRVSTA
+983 
-993 AASNM
+993 
-998 NAYGGRNQQ
+998 
-1007 YQQPS
+1007 
-1012 QPQQPAARTRTCPSC
+1012 
-1027 GAEIDADETFCPE
+1027 
-1040 CGSRV
+1040 

>member
-102 TKEPTSAIRPV
+102 TKEPTPAIRPV

-121 DKPNDL
+121 DKPNDF
-127 TGFTNGASA
+127 TGFANGASA

-166 KISKLPDL
+166 KISKLPDF

-294 GIEVNKVLD
+294 GIEVTKVLD

-331 TRSNEFRNRIEQEKN
+331 TRSNEFRNRLEQEKN

-616 QKQQRQQDADFKSR
+616 QKQQRQD
-630 VQNEDYDF
+630 E
-638 QKQQRQQDADFKSR
+638 
-652 VQNEDYDFQKQQRQQ
+652 
-667 DADFKSRVQN
+667 
-677 EDYDFQK
+677 
-684 QQRQDDREFNNQ
+684 
-696 QRQSDWEFNNQ
+696 
-707 QRQQDADFKSRV
+707 
-719 QNEDYD
+719 
-725 FQKQQRQD
+725 
-733 NRDFLKQ
+733 RDFLKQ

-876 SHLSSD
+876 SHLSSE

-929 MKMAQMMQQGMTGM
+929 MKMAQMMQQGMMGM

-1012 QPQQPAARTRTCPSC
+1012 QPQQPAARTKTCPSC

>member
-77 EGCSAIVFMNGI
+77 EGCTAIVFMNGI

-102 TKEPTSAIRPV
+102 TKEPTPAIKPV
-113 VPSEPKVE
+113 VPSEPKAGE
-121 DKPNDL
+121 KTNDF
-127 TGFTNGASA
+127 TGFVNGASA

-151 ENPEQHVKRV
+151 EKPEQHEKRV

-166 KISKLPDL
+166 KINKLPDL

-294 GIEVNKVLD
+294 GIEVTKVLD

-313 FRSAEHD
+313 FRSAERD

-331 TRSNEFRNRIEQEKN
+331 TRSNEFRNRLEQEKN

-552 QQRQQDADF
+552 H
-561 KSRVQNEDY
+561 
-570 DFQKQQRQQ
+570 
-579 DADFKSR
+579 
-586 VQNEDYDFQKQQR
+586 
-599 QQDADFKS
+599 
-607 RVQNEDYDF
+607 
-616 QKQQRQQDADFKSR
+616 
-630 VQNEDYDF
+630 
-638 QKQQRQQDADFKSR
+638 
-652 VQNEDYDFQKQQRQQ
+652 QRQQ

-684 QQRQDDREFNNQ
+684 QQRQDE
-696 QRQSDWEFNNQ
+696 
-707 QRQQDADFKSRV
+707 
-719 QNEDYD
+719 
-725 FQKQQRQD
+725 
-733 NRDFLKQ
+733 RDFLKQ

-929 MKMAQMMQQGMTGM
+929 MKMAQMMQQGMMGM

-1012 QPQQPAARTRTCPSC
+1012 QPQQPAARTKTCPSC

>member
-62 TELINTDGLKGVIVQ
+62 TELINTDSLKGVIVQ

-102 TKEPTSAIRPV
+102 TKEPTPTIRSV

-121 DKPNDL
+121 DEPNDF
-127 TGFTNGASA
+127 TGFGNGASA

-146 GKKKD
+146 SKKKD
-151 ENPEQHVKRV
+151 EKPEQHEKRV
-161 ERTKE
+161 DRTKE
-166 KISKLPDL
+166 KINKLPDL

-253 CVKNTLT
+253 CVKSTLT

-269 QDGLPEPIVNNLKNR
+269 QEGLPEPIINNLKNR

-294 GIEVNKVLD
+294 GIEVTKVLD

-313 FRSAEHD
+313 FRSTEHD

-331 TRSNEFRNRIEQEKN
+331 TRSNEFRNRLEQEKN
-346 KQEAN
+346 KQETN

-496 RRKKEDDYTFAQQQR
+496 RRKMEDDYTFAQQQR

-570 DFQKQQRQQ
+570 DFQKQQRQ
-579 DADFKSR
+579 
-586 VQNEDYDFQKQQR
+586 
-599 QQDADFKS
+599 
-607 RVQNEDYDF
+607 
-616 QKQQRQQDADFKSR
+616 
-630 VQNEDYDF
+630 
-638 QKQQRQQDADFKSR
+638 
-652 VQNEDYDFQKQQRQQ
+652 
-667 DADFKSRVQN
+667 
-677 EDYDFQK
+677 
-684 QQRQDDREFNNQ
+684 DDREFNNQ

-733 NRDFLKQ
+733 ERDFLKQ

-876 SHLSSD
+876 SHLSSE

-929 MKMAQMMQQGMTGM
+929 MKMAQMMQQGMMGM

-1012 QPQQPAARTRTCPSC
+1012 QPQQPAARTKTCPSC

>member
-102 TKEPTSAIRPV
+102 TKEPTPAIRPV

-121 DKPNDL
+121 DKPNDF
-127 TGFTNGASA
+127 TGFANGASA

-166 KISKLPDL
+166 KISKLPDF

-215 KIALSLQMQ
+215 KIAISLQMQ

-229 EFVGN
+229 EFVDN

-253 CVKNTLT
+253 CIKSTLA

-294 GIEVNKVLD
+294 GIEVTKVLD

-331 TRSNEFRNRIEQEKN
+331 TRSNEFRNRLEQEKN

-411 VKEEDIAAL
+411 VKEEDIATL

-474 HKGKLASTQLDTK
+474 HKDKLASTQLDTK

-599 QQDADFKS
+599 QD
-607 RVQNEDYDF
+607 E
-616 QKQQRQQDADFKSR
+616 
-630 VQNEDYDF
+630 
-638 QKQQRQQDADFKSR
+638 
-652 VQNEDYDFQKQQRQQ
+652 
-667 DADFKSRVQN
+667 
-677 EDYDFQK
+677 
-684 QQRQDDREFNNQ
+684 
-696 QRQSDWEFNNQ
+696 
-707 QRQQDADFKSRV
+707 
-719 QNEDYD
+719 
-725 FQKQQRQD
+725 
-733 NRDFLKQ
+733 RDFLKQ

-876 SHLSSD
+876 SHLSSE

-929 MKMAQMMQQGMTGM
+929 MKMAQMMQQGMMGM

-1012 QPQQPAARTRTCPSC
+1012 QPQQPAARTKTCPSC

>member
-102 TKEPTSAIRPV
+102 TKEPTPAIRPV
-113 VPSEPKVE
+113 VPSEPKAG
-121 DKPNDL
+121 DKTNDF
-127 TGFTNGASA
+127 TGFANGESA

-151 ENPEQHVKRV
+151 EKPEQHEKRV
-161 ERTKE
+161 DRTKE
-166 KISKLPDL
+166 KINKLPDL

-253 CVKNTLT
+253 CVKSTLT

-269 QDGLPEPIVNNLKNR
+269 QDGLPEPIIINLKNR

-294 GIEVNKVLD
+294 GIEVTKVLD

-331 TRSNEFRNRIEQEKN
+331 TRSNEFRNRLEQEKN

-599 QQDADFKS
+599 Q
-607 RVQNEDYDF
+607 
-616 QKQQRQQDADFKSR
+616 
-630 VQNEDYDF
+630 
-638 QKQQRQQDADFKSR
+638 
-652 VQNEDYDFQKQQRQQ
+652 
-667 DADFKSRVQN
+667 
-677 EDYDFQK
+677 
-684 QQRQDDREFNNQ
+684 
-696 QRQSDWEFNNQ
+696 
-707 QRQQDADFKSRV
+707 
-719 QNEDYD
+719 
-725 FQKQQRQD
+725 D

-929 MKMAQMMQQGMTGM
+929 MKMAQMMQQGMMGM

-998 NAYGGRNQQ
+998 NVYGGRNQQ

-1012 QPQQPAARTRTCPSC
+1012 QPQQPAARTKTCPSC
-1027 GAEIDADETFCPE
+1027 GAEFDADETFCPE

>member
-77 EGCSAIVFMNGI
+77 EGCTAIVFMNGI

-102 TKEPTSAIRPV
+102 TKEPTPAIKPV
-113 VPSEPKVE
+113 VPSEPKAGE
-121 DKPNDL
+121 KTNDF
-127 TGFTNGASA
+127 TGFANGASA

-151 ENPEQHVKRV
+151 EKPEQHEKRV

-166 KISKLPDL
+166 KINKLPDL

-294 GIEVNKVLD
+294 GIEVTKVLD

-616 QKQQRQQDADFKSR
+616 QKQQRQD
-630 VQNEDYDF
+630 E
-638 QKQQRQQDADFKSR
+638 
-652 VQNEDYDFQKQQRQQ
+652 
-667 DADFKSRVQN
+667 
-677 EDYDFQK
+677 
-684 QQRQDDREFNNQ
+684 
-696 QRQSDWEFNNQ
+696 
-707 QRQQDADFKSRV
+707 
-719 QNEDYD
+719 
-725 FQKQQRQD
+725 
-733 NRDFLKQ
+733 RDFLKQ

-876 SHLSSD
+876 SHLSSE

-929 MKMAQMMQQGMTGM
+929 MKMAQMMQQGMMGM

-1012 QPQQPAARTRTCPSC
+1012 QPQQPAARTKTCPSC

>member
-102 TKEPTSAIRPV
+102 TKEPTPAIRPV
-113 VPSEPKVE
+113 VPSEPKAG
-121 DKPNDL
+121 DKTNDF
-127 TGFTNGASA
+127 TGFANGESA

-146 GKKKD
+146 GKRKD
-151 ENPEQHVKRV
+151 EKPEQHEKRV
-161 ERTKE
+161 DRTKE
-166 KISKLPDL
+166 KINKLPDL

-253 CVKNTLT
+253 CVKSTLT

-269 QDGLPEPIVNNLKNR
+269 QDGLPEPIIINLKNR

-294 GIEVNKVLD
+294 GIEVTKVLD

-331 TRSNEFRNRIEQEKN
+331 TRSNEFRNRLEQEKN

-570 DFQKQQRQQ
+570 DFQKQ
-579 DADFKSR
+579 K
-586 VQNEDYDFQKQQR
+586 
-599 QQDADFKS
+599 
-607 RVQNEDYDF
+607 
-616 QKQQRQQDADFKSR
+616 
-630 VQNEDYDF
+630 
-638 QKQQRQQDADFKSR
+638 
-652 VQNEDYDFQKQQRQQ
+652 
-667 DADFKSRVQN
+667 
-677 EDYDFQK
+677 
-684 QQRQDDREFNNQ
+684 RQDDREFNNQ
-696 QRQSDWEFNNQ
+696 QRQSDWDFNNQ

-725 FQKQQRQD
+725 FQKQKRQD
-733 NRDFLKQ
+733 DRDFLKQ

-749 NDDYEFLKK
+749 NEDYEFLKK
-758 QRLDEHQFEQDKRKF
+758 QRLDEQQFEQDKRKF

-929 MKMAQMMQQGMTGM
+929 MKMAQMMQQGMMGM

-1012 QPQQPAARTRTCPSC
+1012 QPQQPAARTKTCPSC

>member
-77 EGCSAIVFMNGI
+77 EGCTAIVFMNGI

-102 TKEPTSAIRPV
+102 TKEPTPAIKPV
-113 VPSEPKVE
+113 VPSEPKAGE
-121 DKPNDL
+121 KTNDF
-127 TGFTNGASA
+127 TGFVNGASA

-151 ENPEQHVKRV
+151 EKPEQHEKRV

-166 KISKLPDL
+166 KINKLPDL

-294 GIEVNKVLD
+294 GIEVTKVLD

-313 FRSAEHD
+313 FRSAERD

-331 TRSNEFRNRIEQEKN
+331 TRSNEFRNRLEQEKN

-552 QQRQQDADF
+552 QQRQD
-561 KSRVQNEDY
+561 E
-570 DFQKQQRQQ
+570 
-579 DADFKSR
+579 
-586 VQNEDYDFQKQQR
+586 
-599 QQDADFKS
+599 
-607 RVQNEDYDF
+607 
-616 QKQQRQQDADFKSR
+616 
-630 VQNEDYDF
+630 
-638 QKQQRQQDADFKSR
+638 
-652 VQNEDYDFQKQQRQQ
+652 
-667 DADFKSRVQN
+667 
-677 EDYDFQK
+677 
-684 QQRQDDREFNNQ
+684 
-696 QRQSDWEFNNQ
+696 
-707 QRQQDADFKSRV
+707 
-719 QNEDYD
+719 
-725 FQKQQRQD
+725 
-733 NRDFLKQ
+733 RDFLKQ

-876 SHLSSD
+876 SHLSSE

-929 MKMAQMMQQGMTGM
+929 MKMAQMMQQGMMGM

-1012 QPQQPAARTRTCPSC
+1012 QPQQPAARTKTCPSC

>member
-89 ITSIMQAGIYSFP
+89 ITSIIQAGIYSFP
-102 TKEPTSAIRPV
+102 TKEPTPAIRPV

-121 DKPNDL
+121 DKPNDF
-127 TGFTNGASA
+127 TGFANGASA

-166 KISKLPDL
+166 KISKLPDF

-229 EFVGN
+229 EFVDN

-253 CVKNTLT
+253 CIKSTLA

-294 GIEVNKVLD
+294 GIEVTKVLD

-331 TRSNEFRNRIEQEKN
+331 TRSNEFRNRLEQEKN

-411 VKEEDIAAL
+411 VKEEDIATL

-599 QQDADFKS
+599 QD
-607 RVQNEDYDF
+607 E
-616 QKQQRQQDADFKSR
+616 
-630 VQNEDYDF
+630 
-638 QKQQRQQDADFKSR
+638 
-652 VQNEDYDFQKQQRQQ
+652 
-667 DADFKSRVQN
+667 
-677 EDYDFQK
+677 
-684 QQRQDDREFNNQ
+684 
-696 QRQSDWEFNNQ
+696 
-707 QRQQDADFKSRV
+707 
-719 QNEDYD
+719 
-725 FQKQQRQD
+725 
-733 NRDFLKQ
+733 RDFLKQ

-876 SHLSSD
+876 SHLSSE

-929 MKMAQMMQQGMTGM
+929 MKMAQMMQQGMMGM

-1012 QPQQPAARTRTCPSC
+1012 QPQQPAARTKTCPSC

>member
-102 TKEPTSAIRPV
+102 TKEPTPAIRPV

-121 DKPNDL
+121 DKPNDF
-127 TGFTNGASA
+127 TGFANGASA

-166 KISKLPDL
+166 KISKLPDF

-253 CVKNTLT
+253 CIKSTLA

-294 GIEVNKVLD
+294 GIEVTKVLD

-331 TRSNEFRNRIEQEKN
+331 TRSNEFRNRLEQEKN

-411 VKEEDIAAL
+411 VKEEDIATL

-599 QQDADFKS
+599 QD
-607 RVQNEDYDF
+607 E
-616 QKQQRQQDADFKSR
+616 
-630 VQNEDYDF
+630 
-638 QKQQRQQDADFKSR
+638 
-652 VQNEDYDFQKQQRQQ
+652 
-667 DADFKSRVQN
+667 
-677 EDYDFQK
+677 
-684 QQRQDDREFNNQ
+684 
-696 QRQSDWEFNNQ
+696 
-707 QRQQDADFKSRV
+707 
-719 QNEDYD
+719 
-725 FQKQQRQD
+725 
-733 NRDFLKQ
+733 RDFLKQ

-876 SHLSSD
+876 SHLSSE

-929 MKMAQMMQQGMTGM
+929 MKMAQMMQQGMMGM

-1012 QPQQPAARTRTCPSC
+1012 QPQQPAARTKTCPSC

>member
-77 EGCSAIVFMNGI
+77 EGCTAIVFMNGI

-102 TKEPTSAIRPV
+102 TKEPTPAIKPV
-113 VPSEPKVE
+113 VPSEPKAGE
-121 DKPNDL
+121 KTNDF
-127 TGFTNGASA
+127 TGFVNGASA

-151 ENPEQHVKRV
+151 EKPEQHEKRV

-166 KISKLPDL
+166 KINKLPDL

-294 GIEVNKVLD
+294 GIEVTKVLD

-313 FRSAEHD
+313 FRSAERD

-331 TRSNEFRNRIEQEKN
+331 TRSNEFRNRLEQEKN

-607 RVQNEDYDF
+607 RVQNEDY
-616 QKQQRQQDADFKSR
+616 
-630 VQNEDYDF
+630 N
-638 QKQQRQQDADFKSR
+638 
-652 VQNEDYDFQKQQRQQ
+652 
-667 DADFKSRVQN
+667 
-677 EDYDFQK
+677 FQK
-684 QQRQDDREFNNQ
+684 QQRQDE
-696 QRQSDWEFNNQ
+696 
-707 QRQQDADFKSRV
+707 
-719 QNEDYD
+719 
-725 FQKQQRQD
+725 
-733 NRDFLKQ
+733 RDFLKQ

-876 SHLSSD
+876 SHLSSE

-929 MKMAQMMQQGMTGM
+929 MKMAQMMQQGMMGM

-1012 QPQQPAARTRTCPSC
+1012 QPQQPAARTKTCPSC

>member
-102 TKEPTSAIRPV
+102 TKEPTPAIRPV

-121 DKPNDL
+121 DKPNDF
-127 TGFTNGASA
+127 TGFANGASA

-166 KISKLPDL
+166 KISKLPDF

-229 EFVGN
+229 EFVDN

-294 GIEVNKVLD
+294 GIEVTKVLD

-331 TRSNEFRNRIEQEKN
+331 TRSNEFRNRLEQEKN

-599 QQDADFKS
+599 QD
-607 RVQNEDYDF
+607 E
-616 QKQQRQQDADFKSR
+616 
-630 VQNEDYDF
+630 
-638 QKQQRQQDADFKSR
+638 
-652 VQNEDYDFQKQQRQQ
+652 
-667 DADFKSRVQN
+667 
-677 EDYDFQK
+677 
-684 QQRQDDREFNNQ
+684 
-696 QRQSDWEFNNQ
+696 
-707 QRQQDADFKSRV
+707 
-719 QNEDYD
+719 
-725 FQKQQRQD
+725 
-733 NRDFLKQ
+733 RDFLKQ

-929 MKMAQMMQQGMTGM
+929 MKMAQMMQQGMMGM

-1012 QPQQPAARTRTCPSC
+1012 QPQQPAARTKTCPSC

>member
-102 TKEPTSAIRPV
+102 TKEPTPAIRPV

-121 DKPNDL
+121 DKPNDF
-127 TGFTNGASA
+127 TGFANGASA

-166 KISKLPDL
+166 KISKLPDF

-215 KIALSLQMQ
+215 KIAISLQMQ

-229 EFVGN
+229 EFVDN

-253 CVKNTLT
+253 CIKSTLA

-294 GIEVNKVLD
+294 GIEVTKVLD

-331 TRSNEFRNRIEQEKN
+331 TRSNEFRNRLEQEKN

-599 QQDADFKS
+599 QD
-607 RVQNEDYDF
+607 E
-616 QKQQRQQDADFKSR
+616 
-630 VQNEDYDF
+630 
-638 QKQQRQQDADFKSR
+638 
-652 VQNEDYDFQKQQRQQ
+652 
-667 DADFKSRVQN
+667 
-677 EDYDFQK
+677 
-684 QQRQDDREFNNQ
+684 
-696 QRQSDWEFNNQ
+696 
-707 QRQQDADFKSRV
+707 
-719 QNEDYD
+719 
-725 FQKQQRQD
+725 
-733 NRDFLKQ
+733 RDFLKQ

-876 SHLSSD
+876 SHLSSE

-929 MKMAQMMQQGMTGM
+929 MKMAQMMQQGMMGM

-1012 QPQQPAARTRTCPSC
+1012 QPQQPAARTKTCPSC

>member
-102 TKEPTSAIRPV
+102 TKEPTPAIRPV

-540 NQQRQSDWEFNN
+540 NQQRQSDWDFNN

-579 DADFKSR
+579 DADL
-586 VQNEDYDFQKQQR
+586 
-599 QQDADFKS
+599 
-607 RVQNEDYDF
+607 
-616 QKQQRQQDADFKSR
+616 
-630 VQNEDYDF
+630 
-638 QKQQRQQDADFKSR
+638 KSR

-684 QQRQDDREFNNQ
+684 QQRQDEREFSNQ

-733 NRDFLKQ
+733 ERDLLKQQRDFQGKVQNEDYDFQKQQRQQDADFKSRIQNEDYDFQKQQRQDDRDFLKQ

-749 NDDYEFLKK
+749 NEDYEFLKK

-806 QNKFDDLDVLERKA
+806 QNKFDDLDALERKA

-929 MKMAQMMQQGMTGM
+929 MKMAQMMQQGMMGM

-983 LDNIGRVSTA
+983 LDNIGRVSAA

-998 NAYGGRNQQ
+998 NAYEGRNQQ

-1012 QPQQPAARTRTCPSC
+1012 QPQQPVARTKTCPSC

>member
-77 EGCSAIVFMNGI
+77 EGCTAIVFMNGI

-102 TKEPTSAIRPV
+102 TKEPTPAIKPV
-113 VPSEPKVE
+113 VPSEPKAGE
-121 DKPNDL
+121 KTNDF
-127 TGFTNGASA
+127 TGFVNGASA

-151 ENPEQHVKRV
+151 EKPEQHEKRV

-166 KISKLPDL
+166 KINKLPDL

-294 GIEVNKVLD
+294 GIEVTKVLD

-313 FRSAEHD
+313 FRSAERD

-331 TRSNEFRNRIEQEKN
+331 TRSNEFRNRLEQEKN

-570 DFQKQQRQQ
+570 DFQKQQRQ
-579 DADFKSR
+579 D
-586 VQNEDYDFQKQQR
+586 E
-599 QQDADFKS
+599 
-607 RVQNEDYDF
+607 
-616 QKQQRQQDADFKSR
+616 
-630 VQNEDYDF
+630 
-638 QKQQRQQDADFKSR
+638 
-652 VQNEDYDFQKQQRQQ
+652 
-667 DADFKSRVQN
+667 
-677 EDYDFQK
+677 
-684 QQRQDDREFNNQ
+684 
-696 QRQSDWEFNNQ
+696 
-707 QRQQDADFKSRV
+707 
-719 QNEDYD
+719 
-725 FQKQQRQD
+725 
-733 NRDFLKQ
+733 RDFLKQ

-876 SHLSSD
+876 SHLSSE

-929 MKMAQMMQQGMTGM
+929 MKMAQMMQQGMMGM

-1012 QPQQPAARTRTCPSC
+1012 QPQQPAARTKTCPSC

>member
-102 TKEPTSAIRPV
+102 TKEPTPAIRPV

-121 DKPNDL
+121 DKPNDF
-127 TGFTNGASA
+127 TGFANGASA

-166 KISKLPDL
+166 KISKLPDF

-215 KIALSLQMQ
+215 KIAVSLQMQ

-229 EFVGN
+229 EFVDN

-253 CVKNTLT
+253 CIKSTLA

-294 GIEVNKVLD
+294 GIEVTKVLD

-331 TRSNEFRNRIEQEKN
+331 TRSNEFRNRLEQEKN

-638 QKQQRQQDADFKSR
+638 QKQQRQD
-652 VQNEDYDFQKQQRQQ
+652 E
-667 DADFKSRVQN
+667 
-677 EDYDFQK
+677 
-684 QQRQDDREFNNQ
+684 
-696 QRQSDWEFNNQ
+696 
-707 QRQQDADFKSRV
+707 
-719 QNEDYD
+719 
-725 FQKQQRQD
+725 
-733 NRDFLKQ
+733 RDFLKQ

-929 MKMAQMMQQGMTGM
+929 MKMAQMMQQGMMGM

-1012 QPQQPAARTRTCPSC
+1012 QPQQPAARTKTCPSC

>member
-102 TKEPTSAIRPV
+102 TKEPTPAIRPV

-121 DKPNDL
+121 DKPNDF
-127 TGFTNGASA
+127 TGFANGASA

-166 KISKLPDL
+166 KISKLPDF

-294 GIEVNKVLD
+294 GIEVTKVLD

-331 TRSNEFRNRIEQEKN
+331 TRSNEFRNRLEQEKN

-638 QKQQRQQDADFKSR
+638 QKQQRQD
-652 VQNEDYDFQKQQRQQ
+652 E
-667 DADFKSRVQN
+667 
-677 EDYDFQK
+677 
-684 QQRQDDREFNNQ
+684 
-696 QRQSDWEFNNQ
+696 
-707 QRQQDADFKSRV
+707 
-719 QNEDYD
+719 
-725 FQKQQRQD
+725 
-733 NRDFLKQ
+733 RDFLKQ

-876 SHLSSD
+876 SHLSSE

-890 YSSEKENE
+890 YCSEKENE

-929 MKMAQMMQQGMTGM
+929 MKMAQMMQQGMMGM

-1012 QPQQPAARTRTCPSC
+1012 QPQQPAARTKTCPSC